1 MESWEFGSGNDYV
14 FPADEDDDNQVTRTG
29 RDDEE
34 MNNKMKPE
42 TTETFA
48 PFS

>member
-14 FPADEDDDNQVTRTG
+14 LPTDEDDDDQAKRTG

-34 MNNKMKPE
+34 MSDMMKPE